1 MGLKYSHHK
10 RLYKAL
16 SCALFDVRFRG
27 RFMVLESAVKICNAV
42 LQSTGIKATKKCLEK
57 AFKGAKDE
65 NYVMI
70 DHLKN
75 QFDVPA
81 GAIMAIRGIRTKK
94 CKMLIVGCFDSIDAI
109 SSINDQRD
117 VCRHFKE
124 THELITVL
132 ERGRQF
138 NIPAIIMREYT
149 DYANEHFPQRK
160 SLPPMPN
167 AFSKRPRSSLSRP
180 SSAASES
187 NENKRGRPISPFEEN
202 GTEAE
207 IERLQRF
214 VDRMLKQHRLLDE
227 STKRKQHV
235 LAGQLKE
242 LNTLNT
248 NIDSAIK
255 RLKELNVVTQDSR
268 PCISSNQQAVKMYYV
283 LSDGQ
288 GEGLMLI

>member
-1 MGLKYSHHK
+1 
-10 RLYKAL
+10 
-16 SCALFDVRFRG
+16 
-27 RFMVLESAVKICNAV
+27 
-42 LQSTGIKATKKCLEK
+42 
-57 AFKGAKDE
+57 
-65 NYVMI
+65 
-70 DHLKN
+70 
-75 QFDVPA
+75 
-81 GAIMAIRGIRTKK
+81 
-94 CKMLIVGCFDSIDAI
+94 
-109 SSINDQRD
+109 
-117 VCRHFKE
+117 
-124 THELITVL
+124 
-132 ERGRQF
+132 
-138 NIPAIIMREYT
+138 
-149 DYANEHFPQRK
+149 
-160 SLPPMPN
+160 MPN

-268 PCISSNQQAVKMYYV
+268 PCLSSNQQAVKMYYV